1 MKKCINILLYAA
13 FFGILAA
20 QRPIQEYSTIHFNI
34 YPIATYYILSVI
46 LGTLILLIRPSL
58 VSPNLPLPDLLL
70 QIAFIVV
77 TTALF
82 IWKFGSIRF
91 LVLALLTE
99 DVYTLIALVFILMG
113 TMMSNDLVWELTD
126 MFNNLMVIPNV
137 IALFALTKIVVS
149 SAESKIAQ

>member
-13 FFGILAA
+13 FIGILSAKRHIN
-20 QRPIQEYSTIHFNI
+20 QNSTIQINI
-34 YPIATYYILSVI
+34 NPNSTYYILSVI
-46 LGTLILLIRPSL
+46 LGTLILLIRPKL

-99 DVYTLIALVFILMG
+99 DVYTLIAL
-113 TMMSNDLVWELTD
+113 LVRKRRRTPPEEP
-126 MFNNLMVIPNV
+126 I
-137 IALFALTKIVVS
+137 S
-149 SAESKIAQ
+149 G

>member
-46 LGTLILLIRPSL
+46 LGTLILLIRPKL
-58 VSPNLPLPDLLL
+58 VSPDLPLPDLLL
-70 QIAFIVV
+70 QILFIIATLV
-77 TTALF
+77 LF
-82 IWKFGSIRF
+82 IWQYVRVSY

-99 DVYTLIALVFILMG
+99 DVYTLIAL
-113 TMMSNDLVWELTD
+113 LVRKRRRTPPEKP
-126 MFNNLMVIPNV
+126 I
-137 IALFALTKIVVS
+137 S
-149 SAESKIAQ
+149 G

>member
-46 LGTLILLIRPSL
+46 LGTLILLIRPKL

-99 DVYTLIALVFILMG
+99 DVYTLIAL
-113 TMMSNDLVWELTD
+113 LVRKRRRTPPEEPHLRLT
-126 MFNNLMVIPNV
+126 F
-137 IALFALTKIVVS
+137 
-149 SAESKIAQ
+149 SAPSCTIDHASRPDSCGDKAKACS

>member
-1 MKKCINILLYAA
+1 MA
-13 FFGILAA
+13 
-20 QRPIQEYSTIHFNI
+20 
-34 YPIATYYILSVI
+34 VI
-46 LGTLILLIRPSL
+46 LGTLILLIRPKL

-99 DVYTLIALVFILMG
+99 DVYTLIAL
-113 TMMSNDLVWELTD
+113 LVRKRRRTPPEEP
-126 MFNNLMVIPNV
+126 I
-137 IALFALTKIVVS
+137 S
-149 SAESKIAQ
+149 G

>member
-46 LGTLILLIRPSL
+46 LGTLILLIRHSL
-58 VSPNLPLPDLLL
+58 VPVHPSCWDLLL
-70 QIAFIVV
+70 QGLLIAVCL
-77 TTALF
+77 ALF
-82 IWKFGSIRF
+82 IWQYNRITY

-99 DVYTLIALVFILMG
+99 DVYLLIVLLRRRHR
-113 TMMSNDLVWELTD
+113 D
-126 MFNNLMVIPNV
+126 
-137 IALFALTKIVVS
+137 KVS
-149 SAESKIAQ
+149 QAA

>member
-1 MKKCINILLYAA
+1 MLRIVYSYAMMAPSTKERTMAMKKCINILLYAA

-58 VSPNLPLPDLLL
+58 VPVHTSCWDLLL
-70 QIAFIVV
+70 QGLLIAVCL
-77 TTALF
+77 ALF
-82 IWKFGSIRF
+82 IWQYNRITY

-99 DVYTLIALVFILMG
+99 DVYLLIVLLRRRHR
-113 TMMSNDLVWELTD
+113 D
-126 MFNNLMVIPNV
+126 
-137 IALFALTKIVVS
+137 KVS
-149 SAESKIAQ
+149 QAA

>member
-1 MKKCINILLYAA
+1 MLRIVYFYAMMAPSTKERTMAMKKCINILLYAA

-20 QRPIQEYSTIHFNI
+20 QRPIQEYS
-34 YPIATYYILSVI
+34 
-46 LGTLILLIRPSL
+46 IRPSL

-99 DVYTLIALVFILMG
+99 DVYTLIAL
-113 TMMSNDLVWELTD
+113 LVRKRRRTPPEEP
-126 MFNNLMVIPNV
+126 I
-137 IALFALTKIVVS
+137 S
-149 SAESKIAQ
+149 G

>member
-1 MKKCINILLYAA
+1 MLRIVYFYAMMAPSTKERTMAMKKCINILLYAA

-99 DVYTLIALVFILMG
+99 DVYTLIAL
-113 TMMSNDLVWELTD
+113 LVCKRRRTPPEEP
-126 MFNNLMVIPNV
+126 I
-137 IALFALTKIVVS
+137 S
-149 SAESKIAQ
+149 G

>member
-46 LGTLILLIRPSL
+46 LGTLILLIRPKL
-58 VSPNLPLPDLLL
+58 VSPNLPDLLL

-99 DVYTLIALVFILMG
+99 DVYTLIAL
-113 TMMSNDLVWELTD
+113 LVRKRRRTPPEEP
-126 MFNNLMVIPNV
+126 I
-137 IALFALTKIVVS
+137 S
-149 SAESKIAQ
+149 G